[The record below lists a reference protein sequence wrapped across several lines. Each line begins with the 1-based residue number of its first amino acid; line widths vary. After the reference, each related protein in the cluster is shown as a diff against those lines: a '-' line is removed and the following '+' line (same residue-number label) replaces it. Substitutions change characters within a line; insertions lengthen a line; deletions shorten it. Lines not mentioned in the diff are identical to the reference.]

1 MTKQNIRNRK
11 INNRSRK
18 DQLPYLD
25 LLYDNYQ
32 TDYPVNKYD
41 GLSMPTQNISQMA
54 GNTSSPQLTGL
65 QPNSYQAAA
74 KYGTVPQLNKESL
87 GSSFSENF
95 KNMFSTE
102 GLNVLGNAAASV
114 GAGALGTLG
123 GNLISGGKS
132 SGVGNAIGDV
142 GGAIGGAAMMVNPV
156 LGGAVMLGSKL
167 IGGGINALFGSKMNY
182 ENINRIENEL
192 NQSRNYNSSATN
204 FDELTQEI
212 MSAPSIG
219 YFSKSDIGSDG
230 LFSNKASRKFRELS
244 ARKKFVEDWI
254 TRSQANSATNL
265 QQNQLN
271 DQLMGWFAYG
281 GLLDINNPYSDG
293 GKIYIKPENRGKF
306 TALKERTGKS
316 ATWFKEHGTPAQKK
330 MATFALNSRKWKHN
344 DGGLLN
350 DYSNYVND
358 TYNSNMEEVSK
369 LFAGGGN
376 LEGNREANTP
386 LGAIVPKEYQNT
398 ADLAYAGLE
407 FTPYVGSALGVID
420 VGNDLYNMYKNRDI
434 SLRSVGNLLF
444 DSMGLIPGVKTLSK
458 ASDIARAL
466 KAEKQANKLA
476 KASSKLNSVSKQGIQ
491 QSREGIQKAKKW
503 VKETDKQAT
512 NAALSRNK
520 NEMYKSV
527 VNSRESNQFT
537 QGILDAVEQSLNP
550 RWALYNEV
558 QKGGKFANSANDALG
573 LTMGLSDRSIINKKS
588 FGGDLLSNGVE
599 WDNGVTVI
607 QNGGTHENNPYEGV
621 QMGVDSQGI
630 PNLVEEDEV
639 VWNDYVFSNRIPVPN
654 AVRSK
659 YKLRGAKDMTFA
671 DAAKKAAK
679 ESEERPNDNIA
690 QRGLQDIM
698 SKLAYEQEVIREQR
712 NMNNKNKFK
721 GGGPKYTKQ
730 QVGQAAWDAYL
741 SSLKND
747 DNNILLRR
755 PSASRFY
762 DTTTLKPQDKIPSL
776 QYYNLTRQSNNKT
789 YNNNDDDLLD
799 RDNLLRYA
807 PVVGSAI
814 GLGQTLL
821 SKPNYSRADALAQF
835 AQNAGKVIPI
845 SYDPLGNYLTYRP
858 IDIDYIANRMA
869 AQAGATRRNIMNT
882 AGGNRAM
889 ALAGLAAQDYS
900 SQLAQAEA
908 IRQANES
915 NFNRGIQVETF
926 NRGTNQYNSETAL
939 KAAIANQEARMKASQ
954 LGLSG
959 YSTAMQMKDAIDAQ
973 RNASISA
980 NLTNL
985 FDNLGQIGEEIY
997 DKNRL
1002 KWMERKGVLRSD
1014 YFDTDKYR
1022 KKYGGHINK
1031 GGK

>member
-1 MTKQNIRNRK
+1 MNKYNNTNWQMPLNSGSFWGNPTLGQDLGTLSNIQNNVPQLTPPQVSPQIPGTTGKKSLTDK
-11 INNRSRK
+11 INNMGE
-18 DQLPYLD
+18 L
-25 LLYDNYQ
+25 
-32 TDYPVNKYD
+32 
-41 GLSMPTQNISQMA
+41 GQMA
-54 GNTSSPQLTGL
+54 LMSGAGITG
-65 QPNSYQAAA
+65 
-74 KYGTVPQLNKESL
+74 
-87 GSSFSENF
+87 
-95 KNMFSTE
+95 
-102 GLNVLGNAAASV
+102 NVLGNALA
-114 GAGALGTLG
+114 
-123 GNLISGGKS
+123 GGKT
-132 SGVGNAIGDV
+132 SGVGNTIGTIGSSL
-142 GGAIGGAAMMVNPV
+142 GGIAGTVIGGP
-156 LGGAVMLGSKL
+156 LGGIVGSFAGNL
-167 IGGGINALFGSKMNY
+167 MGGVWNSMFGSKMNY
-182 ENINRIENEL
+182 ENINKIENEL
-192 NQSRNYNSSATN
+192 NLGANYNSSANN
-204 FDELTQEI
+204 FEELTQEI
-212 MSAPSIG
+212 MNAPSLS

-254 TRSQANSATNL
+254 SRSQANAATNL

-281 GLLDINNPYSDG
+281 GNLNKYNDG
-293 GKIYIKPENRGKF
+293 GGIHIKPENRGKF

-330 MATFALNSRKWKHN
+330 MATFALNAAKWHH
-344 DGGLLN
+344 
-350 DYSNYVND
+350 
-358 TYNSNMEEVSK
+358 
-369 LFAGGGN
+369 A
-376 LEGNREANTP
+376 
-386 LGAIVPKEYQNT
+386 
-398 ADLAYAGLE
+398 
-407 FTPYVGSALGVID
+407 
-420 VGNDLYNMYKNRDI
+420 
-434 SLRSVGNLLF
+434 
-444 DSMGLIPGVKTLSK
+444 
-458 ASDIARAL
+458 
-466 KAEKQANKLA
+466 
-476 KASSKLNSVSKQGIQ
+476 
-491 QSREGIQKAKKW
+491 
-503 VKETDKQAT
+503 
-512 NAALSRNK
+512 
-520 NEMYKSV
+520 
-527 VNSRESNQFT
+527 
-537 QGILDAVEQSLNP
+537 
-550 RWALYNEV
+550 
-558 QKGGKFANSANDALG
+558 
-573 LTMGLSDRSIINKKS
+573 

-599 WDNGVTVI
+599 WDNGITVI
-607 QNGGTHENNPYEGV
+607 NNGGTHEESPYEGV
-621 QMGVDSQGI
+621 QMGVDPQGI
-630 PNLVEEDEV
+630 PNLVEEGEV
-639 VWNDYVFSNRIPVPN
+639 IWNDYVFSNRIPVPN

-671 DAAKKAAK
+671 DAAKKVSK
-679 ESEERPNDNIA
+679 ESEEMPNDNIA

-721 GGGPKYTKQ
+721 KGGPKYTKQ

-814 GLGQTLL
+814 GLGQTLFN
-821 SKPNYSRADALAQF
+821 KPDYSRADALAQY
-835 AQNAGKVIPI
+835 AQNAGKITPI

-858 IDIDYIANRMA
+858 KDIDYIANRMA

-908 IRQANES
+908 IRQADES

-926 NRGTNQYNSETAL
+926 NRGTNQYNSEAAL
-939 KAAIANQEARMKASQ
+939 KAAMANQEARMKANQ

-973 RNASISA
+973 RNASINA

-985 FDNLGQIGEEIY
+985 FDSLGQIGEEIY

-1014 YFDTDKYR
+1014 YFDTNKYR